1 MVRNSFRYFQT
12 IGRNN
17 PEPPGT
23 TYSGHFR
30 SISILVRFCFTTT
43 FPLGRAQYPRPLGFF
58 QRLRRLLEYWKPF
71 LSLAKQS
78 KTPSEYGTDP
88 LPRTRNSHGLKNRS
102 KSICSEYAWNKVVLN
117 TPCYLGNHLW
127 TTWTCSDTTTGY
139 QTASTGR

>member
-58 QRLRRLLEYWKPF
+58 QRLRRLLEDWKRF

-78 KTPSEYGTDP
+78 RS
-88 LPRTRNSHGLKNRS
+88 LPNAVVTRCYETKNSYGLKNEP
-102 KSICSEYAWNKVVLN
+102 KSICSKYALNKVVLD
-117 TPCYLGNHLW
+117 TPRYLGNSLW
-127 TTWTCSDTTTGY
+127 TI
-139 QTASTGR
+139 